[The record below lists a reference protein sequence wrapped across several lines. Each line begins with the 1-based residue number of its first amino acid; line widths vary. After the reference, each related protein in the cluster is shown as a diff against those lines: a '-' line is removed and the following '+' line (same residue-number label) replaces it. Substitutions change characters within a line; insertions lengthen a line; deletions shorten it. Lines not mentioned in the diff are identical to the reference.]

1 MGAVQV
7 SSKGL
12 DRACHSIVVQGL
24 MEVHGFFYVGL

>member
-12 DRACHSIVVQGL
+12 DRAYHSIVVQGL
-24 MEVHGFFYVGL
+24 MEVHGFST